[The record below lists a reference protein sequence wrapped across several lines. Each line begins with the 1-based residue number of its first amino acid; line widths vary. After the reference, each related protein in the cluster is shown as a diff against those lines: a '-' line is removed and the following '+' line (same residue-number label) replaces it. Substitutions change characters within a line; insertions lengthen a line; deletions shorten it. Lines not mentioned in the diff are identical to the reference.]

1 MNKLVIP
8 TYYAKSLFEVDV
20 LFFVKNNIHFI
31 FTDLDNTLDSFKQ
44 KEPTEKV
51 ITLKEKLLENN
62 PTENDYYINRKQ
74 GYNNT

>member
-51 ITLKEKLLENN
+51 ITLKEKLSYSNFDEFSL
-62 PTENDYYINRKQ
+62 IFL
-74 GYNNT
+74 